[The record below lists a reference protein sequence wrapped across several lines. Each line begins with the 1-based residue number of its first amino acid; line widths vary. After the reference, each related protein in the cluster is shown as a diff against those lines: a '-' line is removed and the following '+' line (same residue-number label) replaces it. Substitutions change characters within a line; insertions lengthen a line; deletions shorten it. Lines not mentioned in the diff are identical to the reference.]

1 MKGRLIIRPR
11 VYLDLDEIAEHIQ
24 KDNPR
29 AALRFLENAEAT
41 FESLAEMPGLGAR
54 YRVRNPR
61 LPDLRRFS
69 VKGFRKYLVF
79 YQPVGSAIEIVRVL
93 HGSRNLAAILR
104 RQS

>member
-1 MKGRLIIRPR
+1 MRGRSIIRPR

-24 KDNPR
+24 KDNPQ
-29 AALRFLENAEAT
+29 AALRFLENAEVA

-54 YRVRNPR
+54 YQVRNPQ
-61 LPDLRRFS
+61 LPDLRCFS

-79 YQPVGSAIEIVRVL
+79 YQPLGDAIEIVRVL

-104 RQS
+104 RES